1 MRFEKGAKTF
11 ISWEKH
17 HVIMSGAA
25 QQGFSNSTGRVE
37 ATRSRTGGRSTPPS
51 VKKLLN
57 HARRWLVGA
66 LTEEDRRYAAG
77 LVRRLNEEF
86 DALDFTDMPSL
97 HRWRGSGATTRI
109 FPTLND
115 YPNRTPKPLFLEDD
129 VITYD
134 LSRCYNKRFENMG
147 AEEGRL
153 LALRRLFIDPKKWLD
168 EEARKKLR
176 GVALVV
182 FLRTVNATFPTEDA
196 LACLK
201 NLKIFYTR
209 FYGLCTPRKARR
221 NDRSGGALHN
231 IGLAARLQNTL
242 YVVTKEL
249 EFRRGGGPNTV
260 LMVQT
265 DSITLR
271 ISDVK
276 QHPVFGEHILTGSP
290 TTYDDALAGVM
301 SIPGVAEWK
310 VEAKPFKAIMR
321 GLAGKYAFLTT
332 SVSACQDEQG
342 WDEINFNIKTSPK
355 NMLGDELKDAMQMN
369 SRQARLAIMEAFEKG
384 PSGFAEIVG
393 KLPEKITRV
402 NKHGKPYLV
411 KPELRSLLAVF
422 VPRTPAASSSSSS
435 SSSSSAAGS
444 RRGALDT
451 AMLRAESLTKSTGD
465 YHFTVALETNN
476 RKRVYKTVTEE
487 QRHQMCRGL
496 PYHEVFTG
504 FQRAFLDYDDETKE
518 LDPERVWSGSV
529 SLRAF
534 WKRHHG
540 VDTVVHTHAMQ
551 CGSPIPGT
559 PSFKRHIVFRVVDEA
574 SGCEC
579 VFADPKDI
587 PDALGEELKKCVDV
601 QPYAWKKCLRM
612 PGSPGYGGKR
622 AYRPCNS
629 IGNLSVPSIYSNHCV
644 CVSGNNTIVHG
655 VSPKET
661 PTSMGSDLFFPS
673 ETRAANLVF
682 DMVRH
687 MCPDHDVKVGS
698 SSLDRGDPEAQ
709 TMWQRIGVK
718 SNQGKLLDMTHF
730 CEKLLVPVISGKKP
744 QRKAIT
750 LKHKNGNN
758 SWINFVFGL
767 NEDVGSGYLR
777 KVQFKVKGKQRK
789 VLRNMLECELRF
801 FHLHKIALVVFGA
814 SASASQWLNGYKATL
829 AKERSLKFGLLSM
842 DANGRRRKETCTLYE
857 IRNAIRRR
865 LRARRVRER
874 VRLFKC
880 KRSRGGASRGGL
892 EKYQEDK
899 TKYWTKNME
908 KIDASIDLGR
918 VLGFVVS
925 YCPTALANKVL
936 EIETDHVTGAKPA
949 WAANFYKY
957 ADLLRTSLAAKDDEA
972 GVISAENNTNVLQHW
987 VETVY

>member
-1 MRFEKGAKTF
+1 MFR
-11 ISWEKH
+11 
-17 HVIMSGAA
+17 AA
-25 QQGFSNSTGRVE
+25 QQGSSGSSGRVE
-37 ATRSRTGGRSTPPS
+37 VTRPRAGGRSTPPS
-51 VKKLLN
+51 VKNLLH
-57 HARRWLVGA
+57 HARRWLAAA
-66 LTEEDRRYAAG
+66 LTKEDRSYTAG

-86 DALDFTDMPSL
+86 DALDFTDIPSL
-97 HRWRGSGATTRI
+97 QRWRGSGATTRI

-115 YPNRTPKPLFLEDD
+115 CPNRTPEPLFLVDD

-134 LSRCYNKRFENMG
+134 LSKCYNKRFENMG
-147 AEEGRL
+147 AKEGRL
-153 LALRRLFIDPKKWLD
+153 LALRRLFVDPKKWL
-168 EEARKKLR
+168 EEEGRKKLR

-196 LACLK
+196 LARTK

-221 NDRSGGALHN
+221 NDRSGGALHD

-249 EFRRGGGPNTV
+249 EFRRGGGPNIV

-271 ISDVK
+271 ISAVK
-276 QHPVFGEHILTGSP
+276 QHLVYGYNALAPPLFPGRSYEEL
-290 TTYDDALAGVM
+290 LAGVM
-301 SIPGVAEWK
+301 GIPGVAEWK
-310 VEAKPFKAIMR
+310 IEAKPSKAIMR

-342 WDEINFNIKTSPK
+342 WDKINFSVKTSPK
-355 NMLGDELKDAMQMN
+355 NMLSDELKDAMQMN
-369 SRQARLAIMEAFEKG
+369 SSQARKAIMEAFEKG

-402 NKHGKPYLV
+402 NKNGKSYLV

-422 VPRTPAASSSSSS
+422 VPRTAGASSSSSS
-435 SSSSSAAGS
+435 SSSSSVADS

-451 AMLRAESLTKSTGD
+451 AMLRAEALTKSTGEH
-465 YHFTVALETNN
+465 HFVVALETSN
-476 RKRVYKTVTEE
+476 RKRLYKTVTEE
-487 QRHQMCRGL
+487 QRRRMCIGM

-504 FQRAFLDYDDETKE
+504 LQRAFLDYDDETKE
-518 LDPERVWSGSV
+518 LDPERVWSGCA

-559 PSFKRHIVFRVVDEA
+559 PSFKRHIVFRVVDQA

-587 PDALGEELKKCVDV
+587 PDAFGEELKKCVDV

-612 PGSPGYGGKR
+612 PGSPGHGGKR
-622 AYRPCNS
+622 DYRPCNS
-629 IGNLSVPSIYSNHCV
+629 IGNLSVPRIYSNHCV

-655 VSPKET
+655 VSPKQT

-673 ETRAANLVF
+673 ETRMANLVF
-682 DMVRH
+682 DAVRQ
-687 MCPDHDVKVGS
+687 MCPDHEVKVGS
-698 SSLDRGDPEAQ
+698 SSLDAGDPEAR
-709 TMWQRIGVK
+709 TFWQRIGVK

-767 NEDVGSGYLR
+767 NEDVGSGYLS

-801 FHLHKIALVVFGA
+801 FHLHRIAVAALGSTA
-814 SASASQWLNGYKATL
+814 NATEWLNAHKAEVAREKACAL
-829 AKERSLKFGLLSM
+829 NVLCM
-842 DANGRRRKETCTLYE
+842 DSAGQIKNRTCTLYE

-880 KRSRGGASRGGL
+880 KRSRGGAASGGF
-892 EKYQEDK
+892 EKYQDDK
-899 TKYWTKNME
+899 TKYWTKNMA
-908 KIDASIDLGR
+908 KIDTSIDLGR

-925 YCPTALANKVL
+925 YCPTGLANKVL

-972 GVISAENNTNVLQHW
+972 GIISAENNTNTLQNW

>member
-1 MRFEKGAKTF
+1 
-11 ISWEKH
+11 
-17 HVIMSGAA
+17 MSGSA
-25 QQGFSNSTGRVE
+25 QQGSSSSTGRVE
-37 ATRSRTGGRSTPPS
+37 VTSSRAGGRSTPPS
-51 VKKLLN
+51 VKKLLH
-57 HARRWLVGA
+57 HARRWLVGS
-66 LTEEDRRYAAG
+66 LTEEDRSYAAG

-97 HRWRGSGATTRI
+97 QRWRGSGATTRI

-115 YPNRTPKPLFLEDD
+115 YPNRTPEPLFLEDD

-196 LACLK
+196 QVRSK

-221 NDRSGGALHN
+221 NDRSGGTLHD

-242 YVVTKEL
+242 YVVKKEL
-249 EFRRGGGPNTV
+249 EFRRGGDLNIV

-271 ISDVK
+271 ISAMK
-276 QHPVFGEHILTGSP
+276 QHLVYG
-290 TTYDDALAGVM
+290 YNALAHKLSPGHSYEEVLAGAM

-355 NMLGDELKDAMQMN
+355 NMLSDELKDAVQMN

-402 NKHGKPYLV
+402 NKHGKSYMV

-422 VPRTPAASSSSSS
+422 VPRTAVASSSSSS

-451 AMLRAESLTKSTGD
+451 AMLRAEALTKSTGEH
-465 YHFTVALETNN
+465 HFVVALETSN
-476 RKRVYKTVTEE
+476 RKRLYKTVTEE
-487 QRHQMCRGL
+487 QRRRMCIGM

-504 FQRAFLDYDDETKE
+504 LQRAFLDYDDETKE
-518 LDPERVWSGSV
+518 LDPEKIWSGCV

-534 WKRHHG
+534 WKHHHG
-540 VDTVVHTHAMQ
+540 VDTVVTTHAMQ

-559 PSFKRHIVFRVVDEA
+559 PSFKRHIVFRVVDQA
-574 SGCEC
+574 SGHEC

-612 PGSPGYGGKR
+612 PGSPGHGGKR
-622 AYRPCNS
+622 DYRPCNS

-655 VSPKET
+655 VSPKQT
-661 PTSMGSDLFFPS
+661 PTSVGSNLFFPS
-673 ETRAANLVF
+673 ETRMANLVF
-682 DMVRH
+682 DAVRQ

-698 SSLDRGDPEAQ
+698 SSLDAGDPEAR
-709 TMWQRIGVK
+709 TFWQRIGVK

-767 NEDVGSGYLR
+767 NEDVGSGYLS

-801 FHLHKIALVVFGA
+801 FHLHRIALVVFGGA
-814 SASASQWLNGYKATL
+814 PSEASQWLNGYKAAL

-842 DANGRRRKETCTLYE
+842 DANGHRRKETCTLYE

-899 TKYWTKNME
+899 TKYWTKNMA

-936 EIETDHVTGAKPA
+936 EIETDCVTGAKPA

-972 GVISAENNTNVLQHW
+972 GIISAENNTKTLQHW
-987 VETVY
+987 VHTVY